1 MRASSPLINY
11 FHLFFSVLADGLSE
25 NFEEVSVSVVDC
37 PDLTENPSCWHQ
49 EVCRYFDVR
58 F

>member
-37 PDLTENPSCWHQ
+37 PDLTEKPFMLASRGMQ
-49 EVCRYFDVR
+49 IF
-58 F
+58 